1 METNV
6 YRQSSAP
13 TSEVLANFGAK
24 VYTWMTGMLL
34 VTAGTSGV
42 ALAVGAV
49 QWLLTHL
56 WVFVALLTVELC
68 LVVAYSR
75 LRKNLSLATGLALMG
90 AYTVLNGL
98 TLSGLLIRYS
108 SATVLLAFLASAGIF
123 GAASFYGF
131 ATKKNLDSWGLW
143 LFFGLLG
150 LIATMVINLF
160 IHSQPM
166 GYLISGVAVLLFTG
180 LAIFDAQAIR
190 KKGMESQ
197 TALAALDMAL
207 EVYLDFINLFI
218 HILRLFNGTSY
229 KKD

>member
-1 METNV
+1 METSV

-13 TSEVLANFGAK
+13 TPEVLANFGVK
-24 VYTWMTGMLL
+24 VYAWMAGMLL
-34 VTAGTSGV
+34 VTAGTSGI
-42 ALAVGAV
+42 ALTVGAV

-56 WVFVALLTVELC
+56 WVFVVLLTAELS
-68 LVVAYSR
+68 LVAAYSR
-75 LRKNLSLATGLALMG
+75 LRKKLSLATGLALMG
-90 AYTVLNGL
+90 VYTVLNGL

-123 GAASFYGF
+123 GAARFYGF
-131 ATKKNLDSWGLW
+131 FTKKNLESWGLW

-150 LIATMVINLF
+150 LLVTMIANLVIR
-160 IHSQPM
+160 SQPM
-166 GYLISGVAVLLFTG
+166 DYLISGVAVLLFTG
-180 LAIFDAQAIR
+180 LAIFDAQVIR

-197 TALAALDMAL
+197 TALAALDIAL

-218 HILRLFNGTSY
+218 HVLRLFNGTSY